1 MVYFKCMGKISKILI
16 SSLLTVSMFLA
27 TVICC
32 CIGSAV
38 MEQLHKPSMCKDC
51 ATQGSSHSKSSNPTE
66 GCLYHL
72 TSAEISHSHAISFSS
87 PTSSIPN
94 FFDKHLT
101 TPLLPSLISSYP
113 RGSPPLTASFIP
125 LYLRTFTLRI

>member
-1 MVYFKCMGKISKILI
+1 MLYSKCMGKITKIFI

-51 ATQGSSHSKSSNPTE
+51 ATQGSSHSKSSNPTD
-66 GCLYHL
+66 GCRYHL
-72 TSAEISHSHAISFSS
+72 TSAEISHGQTISFSA
-87 PTSSIPN
+87 PTVNAPFS
-94 FFDKHLT
+94 FFDKHLA
-101 TPLLPSLISSYP
+101 TPFLP
-113 RGSPPLTASFIP
+113 
-125 LYLRTFTLRI
+125 